1 MEWSCNI
8 YSYTCPTRRT
18 RTRYI
23 HVYYTMYVVYRQ
35 VCVFVCVNG
44 NNCIW
49 ELTSHCT
56 ASVCKCIY
64 LTWLVVYVYSSV
76 VLSPYPLISPSPP
89 LLPVYIPPHPLSPS
103 LPLSHP
109 LSPSLTLSHPLSPS
123 LTLSHPLSPSLTLSH
138 PLSPSLTL
146 SHPLS
151 RCVHVQLV
159 LDICQLSTEDVCYS
173 LSLHLLPATTPDMG
187 RLHCCPCVCPDY
199 ILGRPVCSQ

>member
-1 MEWSCNI
+1 MHLPYLVGCL
-8 YSYTCPTRRT
+8 
-18 RTRYI
+18 
-23 HVYYTMYVVYRQ
+23 
-35 VCVFVCVNG
+35 CVFICGTLSLPPYLSLPSSPPCVYTPTPS
-44 NNCIW
+44 
-49 ELTSHCT
+49 LT
-56 ASVCKCIY
+56 
-64 LTWLVVYVYSSV
+64 
-76 VLSPYPLISPSPP
+76 LSP
-89 LLPVYIPPHPLSPS
+89 PLSPS
-103 LPLSHP
+103 LP
-109 LSPSLTLSHPLSPS
+109 LSHPLSPS